1 MTPAQT
7 NLAYVACFAVGF
19 IGGFTGGFRVAFM
32 LLLNARKGRKGRA
45 KLRVAA
51 SDGELREDFA

>member
-1 MTPAQT
+1 MTPEQT

-32 LLLNARKGRKGRA
+32 LLLNARKARGA

>member
-1 MTPAQT
+1 MTADQT
-7 NLAYVACFAVGF
+7 NLAYLACFAVGF

-32 LLLNARKGRKGRA
+32 LLLNARKARGT

-51 SDGELREDFA
+51 SDGELKEDFA

>member
-1 MTPAQT
+1 MTPET
-7 NLAYVACFAVGF
+7 TTLACATCFAVGF

-32 LLLNARKGRKGRA
+32 LLLNARKARGA
-45 KLRVAA
+45 QLRVAA